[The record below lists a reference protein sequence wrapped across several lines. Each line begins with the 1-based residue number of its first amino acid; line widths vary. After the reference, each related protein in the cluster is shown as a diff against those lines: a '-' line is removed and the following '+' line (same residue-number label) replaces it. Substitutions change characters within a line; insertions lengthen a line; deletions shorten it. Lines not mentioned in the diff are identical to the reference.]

1 MCGKPSRL
9 TVPLRFLSGAC
20 HSLASAWNIS
30 SMEADA
36 LTVWLAATFGDP
48 TAPGKEYL
56 LGAEEAGC

>member
-1 MCGKPSRL
+1 MCRKPSRL

-30 SMEADA
+30 SMEAGA